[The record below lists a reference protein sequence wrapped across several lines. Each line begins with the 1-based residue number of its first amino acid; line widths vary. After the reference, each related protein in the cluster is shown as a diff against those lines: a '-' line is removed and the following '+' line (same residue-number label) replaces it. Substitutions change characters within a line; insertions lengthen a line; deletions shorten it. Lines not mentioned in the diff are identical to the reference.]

1 MSQNT
6 ATSIASLSFIPNI
19 NIGSVTGRLRCANRP
34 QSIIYKNTYKKGVY
48 PKPASLPPSQK
59 YTQPLAR
66 SQHSTMSFSSEPDVQ
81 LGKIVKKTRVNP
93 EGENI
98 YLREDHSLIVEMDM
112 IKKVQ
117 RTFREKYYRPGGA
130 GCQKVL
136 AKYAAPKPSVN
147 RKGLIDA
154 MQLNV
159 NRGRQ
164 AFSTDVALA
173 GKYLET
179 VKFLSETLH
188 LVTNFEAMILSS
200 NVDID

>member
-1 MSQNT
+1 
-6 ATSIASLSFIPNI
+6 
-19 NIGSVTGRLRCANRP
+19 
-34 QSIIYKNTYKKGVY
+34 
-48 PKPASLPPSQK
+48 
-59 YTQPLAR
+59 
-66 SQHSTMSFSSEPDVQ
+66 MSFDSDPDVQ
-81 LGKIVKKTRVNP
+81 VGKIVKKTRVNP

-98 YLREDHSLIVEMDM
+98 YLREDQSLIVEMDV
-112 IKKVQ
+112 IKTVQ
-117 RTFREKYYRPGGA
+117 RTVRDKYYRPGGV

-136 AKYAAPKPSVN
+136 AKYTAPKPSVM
-147 RKGLIDA
+147 RQELIDA

-179 VKFLSETLH
+179 VKILSETLH